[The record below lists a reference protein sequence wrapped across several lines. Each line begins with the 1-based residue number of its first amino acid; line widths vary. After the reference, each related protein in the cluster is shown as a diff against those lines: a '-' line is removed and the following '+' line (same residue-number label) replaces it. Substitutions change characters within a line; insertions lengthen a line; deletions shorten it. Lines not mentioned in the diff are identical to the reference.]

1 MSDEDNKPLNPI
13 VRLQGAGFHS
23 TNDPKEAQAKGVKN
37 RNENREVRASLR
49 RIAAHEFDF
58 SEGAKPI
65 QDQIKNDVFKSKKMT
80 GAQFFAAVRA
90 SQTLKNWK
98 AMEGMIND
106 IDGKLVE
113 KRVEAQVSY
122 ADLVNQSLQLE
133 GDALVNGGDEEVS
146 RTDSNVET

>member
-1 MSDEDNKPLNPI
+1 
-13 VRLQGAGFHS
+13 
-23 TNDPKEAQAKGVKN
+23 
-37 RNENREVRASLR
+37 
-49 RIAAHEFDF
+49 
-58 SEGAKPI
+58 
-65 QDQIKNDVFKSKKMT
+65 
-80 GAQFFAAVRA
+80 
-90 SQTLKNWK
+90 
-98 AMEGMIND
+98 MEGMIND